1 MKVTYLLLVLAIAAL
16 PVCRADDASAQP
28 PLVLSVNHTDHPYE
42 RIESLFTS
50 LQTDSDL
57 SLAPDQFAA
66 ALGDDA
72 ADCLKL
78 LQVQL
83 ISVHQGQVLVELSR
97 SLNTTTKKGTKIRVA
112 GRISFTLKREPDGRL
127 LVTEISGIQVRS
139 FWLGFIGWM
148 QLERLSVGVNT
159 ANHDNT
165 DITAEL
171 KTSIGRISRAG
182 QLDQDGKPV
191 K

>member
-1 MKVTYLLLVLAIAAL
+1 M
-16 PVCRADDASAQP
+16 
-28 PLVLSVNHTDHPYE
+28 
-42 RIESLFTS
+42 
-50 LQTDSDL
+50 

-66 ALGDDA
+66 TLGDDA

-83 ISVHQGQVLVELSR
+83 VSVHQGRVLVELSQ

-112 GRISFTLKREPDGRL
+112 DRISFTLSRESDGRL
-127 LVTEISGIQVRS
+127 LVSEISGIQVRS

-148 QLERLSVGVNT
+148 HLEKLSVGVNT
-159 ANHDNT
+159 VNHDNT
-165 DITAEL
+165 DITAVL
-171 KTSIGRISRAG
+171 KTSIGHISRAG